1 MFINVIM
8 ISQGLLILY
17 IVLIFFI
24 FLSIAG
30 VVKAI
35 REKEKNYFI
44 VAGIPLLMALMIL
57 TVWLEFYTYFIIFF
71 LSFVILFIILI
82 FLMPKMFK
90 IKTKEYSRLLE
101 KTDLNEP
108 IRITDFFSMKSWL
121 KIASK
126 YGNKKAFVY
135 FFIFGIS
142 LFTIAFLIAQFW
154 LDSSIKTWITY
165 GLILSLTQ
173 ASLFYNSIKGL
184 KIKKH

>member
-1 MFINVIM
+1 M
-8 ISQGLLILY
+8 
-17 IVLIFFI
+17 
-24 FLSIAG
+24 
-30 VVKAI
+30 
-35 REKEKNYFI
+35 
-44 VAGIPLLMALMIL
+44 
-57 TVWLEFYTYFIIFF
+57 
-71 LSFVILFIILI
+71 
-82 FLMPKMFK
+82 
-90 IKTKEYSRLLE
+90 LE